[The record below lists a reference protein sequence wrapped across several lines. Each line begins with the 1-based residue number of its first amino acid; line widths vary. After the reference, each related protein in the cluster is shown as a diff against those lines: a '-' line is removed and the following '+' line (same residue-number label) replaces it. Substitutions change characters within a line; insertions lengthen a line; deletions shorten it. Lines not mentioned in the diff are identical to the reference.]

1 MYNTWHGLY
10 KRLHLHWGIVGNL
23 SKTMVCIL
31 LNSLCVWNIS
41 SLFEHFL
48 LKIYPIIQELSR
60 FSWPLSSDYYDFLDQ
75 VNPTAFSFFDFFGIC
90 VQMFVYFCKYF
101 ISFFLFFSFFSEND
115 LVELWSPSYQ
125 YLKFLLKSDWFVPS
139 RQELRYDC
147 PSTLF
152 ADMFVVLNICRH
164 FSRELSKTMRW
175 LVIICNQAV
184 WRSDWS
190 RVRMT
195 FATQKSNWRLRNT
208 SKST

>member
-1 MYNTWHGLY
+1 MKYL
-10 KRLHLHWGIVGNL
+10 L
-23 SKTMVCIL
+23 SLWTFP
-31 LNSLCVWNIS
+31 
-41 SLFEHFL
+41 FEN
-48 LKIYPIIQELSR
+48 YPIIQELSH

-101 ISFFLFFSFFSEND
+101 ISFLFFFSEND

-139 RQELRYDC
+139 RQELWCDC